1 MNQTKKKAAMIELI
15 PLDNGNLEI
24 RILNKKDFK
33 EFLKKD
39 LDERTALWELL
50 EDSKYIGNGW
60 DSPTEIGLTEAP
72 AVSFGTQY
80 ASEDDDTV
88 VGYDKLYVYGEYMMK
103 SYLDELRKYGFVI
116 FNKV

>member
-1 MNQTKKKAAMIELI
+1 MIDLI
-15 PLDNGNLEI
+15 PLDDGNLEI
-24 RILNKKDFK
+24 RILNKKDFR

-39 LDERTALWELL
+39 LFEERMALWELL

-80 ASEDDDTV
+80 DEETDEV
-88 VGYDKLYVYGEYMMK
+88 EGYDKLWIYSNYQVK
-103 SYLDELRKYGFVI
+103 SFLSELNKYNFVI

>member
-1 MNQTKKKAAMIELI
+1 MIELI

-33 EFLKKD
+33 EFLKQD
-39 LDERTALWELL
+39 LDERMALWELL

-80 ASEDDDTV
+80 DEETDEAE
-88 VGYDKLYVYGEYMMK
+88 GYDKLWIYSDYQVK
-103 SYLDELRKYGFVI
+103 SFLSELNKYNFVI

>member
-1 MNQTKKKAAMIELI
+1 MIELI
-15 PLDNGNLEI
+15 PLDNGNLKI

-39 LDERTALWELL
+39 LDERLALWELL
-50 EDSKYIGNGW
+50 EDNKYIGNGW

-80 ASEDDDTV
+80 NEETDEV
-88 VGYDKLYVYGEYMMK
+88 EGYDKLWIYTDYQVK
-103 SYLDELRKYGFVI
+103 SFLDELKKYNFVI
-116 FNKV
+116 FNKA

>member
-1 MNQTKKKAAMIELI
+1 MIESI
-15 PLDNGNLEI
+15 PLANGNLEI
-24 RILNKKDFK
+24 RILNKKDFR

-39 LDERTALWELL
+39 LEERMALWELL

-80 ASEDDDTV
+80 DEETDEV
-88 VGYDKLYVYGEYMMK
+88 EGYDKLWIYSNYQVK
-103 SYLDELRKYGFVI
+103 SFLSELNKYNFVI